1 MHLNPTQPIEISR
14 ISNLVH
20 NAFRKKDES
29 VRYTHIKVT
38 RSKGYNNNINDG
50 GDNMYTADN
59 ICKMIEFLIDNI
71 FVQFGGCLFRQ
82 LIVHS
87 ENEIITQSGMVE
99 NEIEPGM
106 LQSNV

>member
-1 MHLNPTQPIEISR
+1 MKSR

-20 NAFRKKDES
+20 NAFRKKDEN
-29 VRYTHIKVT
+29 VRYTHIKVR

-82 LIVHS
+82 LIEHS
-87 ENEIITQSGMVE
+87 ENEVITQSGMVE

-106 LQSNV
+106 LQSSV